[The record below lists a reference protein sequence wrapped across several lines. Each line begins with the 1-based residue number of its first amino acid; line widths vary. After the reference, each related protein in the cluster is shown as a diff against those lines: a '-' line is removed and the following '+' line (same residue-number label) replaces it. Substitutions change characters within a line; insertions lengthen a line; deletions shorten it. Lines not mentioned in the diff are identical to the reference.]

1 MVVGPDPAQADRIFH
16 ALADAT
22 RRDIV
27 TRVMRREQN
36 VSTLAGSYAMSFA
49 AVQKHVAILERAELV
64 VKQRRGREQLVRG
77 NPATIRRARQLL
89 DQFEAIWVGRIDQL
103 GRLLHEPRKG
113 DTTCPSVPS
122 PRTLRRSR

>member
-1 MVVGPDPAQADRIFH
+1 MVVEQDPARADRIFH

-27 TRVMRREQN
+27 TRVMRREHN
-36 VSTLAGSYAMSFA
+36 VSTLAGFYAMSFA
-49 AVQKHVAILERAELV
+49 AVQKHVALLERAELV

-89 DQFEAIWVGRIDQL
+89 DHFEAIWAARIGQL
-103 GRLLHEPRKG
+103 DRLLHEPRTG

-122 PRTLRRSR
+122 PATRRRSP